1 MNNAKN
7 MKNNMKA
14 IIVAV
19 LLASV
24 IACDS
29 AADIS
34 YSTQPGSYQF
44 VSRNDA
50 SKSSVSYTGQ
60 LFRHV
65 LIKQVKSVI
74 DQQSKKINSTT
85 AADAYNPA
93 NATEFKEDFLDVYYE
108 FKAAVKGAD
117 PLPITTTP
125 GLAESNFN
133 AISSKGSNLKGK
145 VAGNDKT
152 GQYKDWSSSF
162 VGWSGLATNSPEGFI
177 LKLFTDLSE
186 LMHKR
191 SLPTGTGTTA
201 TPNTIENEPG
211 TGTGTTG
218 TPITKHYVDVS
229 GIDYQQ
235 LIEKFMT
242 GAIAWSQGADDY
254 MDNDLDGKGINSD
267 NTAQA
272 KGKNY
277 TALEHVWDEAFGY
290 FGAAINY
297 IDYTDDELSGKSG
310 RDAYKKAYND
320 FDGDGSISIVK
331 GEYNFGHSVNAAK
344 RDRGAAKLSATDFST
359 DAWNA
364 FIRGRTLIAAAGGAL
379 TADQMAELVSLRDAA
394 LNAWEKAIAASAVHY
409 VNDTL
414 QDMNKFGNADYSFI
428 DHAKHW
434 SELKGFAL
442 CLQFRRDSPLKP
454 EDFKTLHDKIGVKP
468 VLTTAPDAEK
478 NAYKVKLRE
487 ARSILQIAYG
497 FAAKNMGDDNGEN
510 GW

>member
-1 MNNAKN
+1 MKNAKN

-14 IIVAV
+14 IVVAV

-44 VSRNDA
+44 VSRNDV

-65 LIKQVKSVI
+65 LIEHVKSVI
-74 DQQSKKINSTT
+74 DAQSKKIQDDT
-85 AADAYNPA
+85 YNPA
-93 NATEFKEDFLDVYYE
+93 SATKFKEDFLDVYYE
-108 FKAAVKGAD
+108 FKASAKGAD
-117 PLPITTTP
+117 PLPISTTP

-145 VAGNDKT
+145 VAGNDKK

-162 VGWSGLATNSPEGFI
+162 VGWSGLSPNSPEGFI
-177 LKLFTDLSE
+177 LAQFTALSE

-191 SLPTGTGTTA
+191 STT
-201 TPNTIENEPG
+201 PENEPG
-211 TGTGTTG
+211 TTTV
-218 TPITKHYVDVS
+218 PITKHYVDTS
-229 GIDYQQ
+229 GLDYRQ
-235 LIEKFMT
+235 LIQKFMT
-242 GAIAWSQGADDY
+242 GAITWSQGADDY

-267 NTAQA
+267 NTAQM

-310 RDAYKKAYND
+310 RDAYKKGYND

-364 FIRGRTLIAAAGGAL
+364 FIRGRTLIAAAAGAL

-414 QDMNKFGNADYSFI
+414 QDMNKFDNANYSFI

-454 EDFKTLHDKIGVKP
+454 EDFKTLQDKIGIKP
-468 VLTTAPDAEK
+468 VLKTATAAEK

-487 ARSILQIAYG
+487 ARSILQTAYG

>member
-1 MNNAKN
+1 MKNAKN

-14 IIVAV
+14 MIVAV

-65 LIKQVKSVI
+65 LIEQVKSVI
-74 DQQSKKINSTT
+74 DKKSKEIPTYKPTS
-85 AADAYNPA
+85 
-93 NATEFKEDFLDVYYE
+93 ATKFKEDFLDIYYE
-108 FKAAVKGAD
+108 FKAAAKGTD

-125 GLAESNFN
+125 SLAESNFN

-162 VGWSGLATNSPEGFI
+162 VGWSGLANNSPEGFV
-177 LKLFTDLSE
+177 LKLFTDLSA

-191 SLPTGTGTTA
+191 ATTS
-201 TPNTIENEPG
+201 ENEPG
-211 TGTGTTG
+211 TT
-218 TPITKHYVDVS
+218 TPITKHYVETS
-229 GIDYQQ
+229 GLNYRQ
-235 LIEKFMT
+235 LIQKFLT

-267 NTAQA
+267 NTAQI

-310 RDAYKKAYND
+310 RDAYKKGYND
-320 FDGDGSISIVK
+320 FDGNGSISIVK

-379 TADQMAELVSLRDAA
+379 TTDQMAELVSLRDAA

-414 QDMNKFGNADYSFI
+414 QDMNKFDNANYSFI

-454 EDFKTLHDKIGVKP
+454 EDFKTLNDKIGVKP
-468 VLTTAPDAEK
+468 VLKTATDAEK

-487 ARSILQIAYG
+487 ARSILQTAYG

>member
-1 MNNAKN
+1 MNNTKN

-14 IIVAV
+14 IVVAV

-50 SKSSVSYTGQ
+50 KVSSVSYTGQ

-65 LIKQVKSVI
+65 LIKKVKSVI
-74 DQQSKKINSTT
+74 SEQSKKIRASTNP
-85 AADAYNPA
+85 YNPA
-93 NATEFKEDFLDVYYE
+93 NATHFKENFLDVYYA
-108 FKAAVKGAD
+108 FKASANGTD
-117 PLPITTTP
+117 SLPISTTP

-133 AISSKGSNLKGK
+133 AISSKGSSLKGK

-162 VGWSGLATNSPEGFI
+162 VGWSGLANNSPEGFI
-177 LKLFTDLSE
+177 LAQFIALSE

-191 SLPTGTGTTA
+191 STT
-201 TPNTIENEPG
+201 PENEPG
-211 TGTGTTG
+211 TTGSTAV
-218 TPITKHYVDVS
+218 PITKHYVDVS
-229 GIDYQQ
+229 GLDYQQ
-235 LIEKFMT
+235 LIDKVMT

-254 MDNDLDGKGINSD
+254 MDNDLDNKGINSD

-310 RDAYKKAYND
+310 RDAYKKGYND
-320 FDGDGSISIVK
+320 FDGNGSISILK

-379 TADQMAELVSLRDAA
+379 TAAQMAELVSLRDAA
-394 LNAWEKAIAASAVHY
+394 LNAWEKAIAATAVHY

-414 QDMNKFGNADYSFI
+414 QDMNKFDNANYSFI

-468 VLTTAPDAEK
+468 VLQTGTAAER

-487 ARSILQIAYG
+487 ARSILQTAYG

>member
-7 MKNNMKA
+7 MKA
-14 IIVAV
+14 IIVAA

-29 AADIS
+29 AAD
-34 YSTQPGSYQF
+34 TQPGSYQF
-44 VSRNDA
+44 VSRDDA

-65 LIKQVKSVI
+65 LIEHVKKVI
-74 DQQSKKINSTT
+74 DDQSKKVQDNT
-85 AADAYNPA
+85 YNPTGTA
-93 NATEFKEDFLDVYYE
+93 KFKEDFLDIYYN
-108 FKAAVKGAD
+108 FKAADNGTD

-133 AISSKGSNLKGK
+133 AISSKGSSLKGK

-162 VGWSGLATNSPEGFI
+162 VGWSGLSNNSPEGFI
-177 LKLFTDLSE
+177 LAQFTALSDL
-186 LMHKR
+186 MFKR
-191 SLPTGTGTTA
+191 STT
-201 TPNTIENEPG
+201 PENEPG
-211 TGTGTTG
+211 SGTGTAG

-229 GIDYQQ
+229 GLDYRQ
-235 LIEKFMT
+235 LIQKFMT

-310 RDAYKKAYND
+310 RDAYKKGYND

-331 GEYNFGHSVNAAK
+331 GEYNFGHAVNAAK

-454 EDFKTLHDKIGVKP
+454 EDFQTLQDKIGIKP
-468 VLTTAPDAEK
+468 VLTTASDAEK

-487 ARSILQIAYG
+487 ARSILQTAYG